1 MFVIAYAD
9 SWIDSPGIIQGES
22 DAGIFFTV
30 VPEFSVIP
38 APGVLTLLGVSVIGR
53 GRKRYT

>member
-9 SWIDSPGIIQGES
+9 SWIESPGIIQGES

-30 VPEFSVIP
+30 VPEFAVIP
-38 APGVLTLLGVSVIGR
+38 APSVLSLLGVSVIGSR
-53 GRKRYT
+53 RRR